1 MNEINSPHRF
11 SLDAVRKFEG
21 GADAAKSSGGLNAMA
36 RQVAT
41 QYRRDTTSPV
51 MVSGVLRLV
60 EFGMLFLSGLVLY
73 GIYFGFTHLLWQYPA
88 IILIG
93 SLLTVVFLEFTDC
106 YQISALLRPVQNSGR
121 LLLFGPAR
129 SRCWR

>member
-1 MNEINSPHRF
+1 MNDINPPHRF

-21 GADAAKSSGGLNAMA
+21 ETDAAKPSGLNTIAQ
-36 RQVAT
+36 QVAT

-60 EFGMLFLSGLVLY
+60 EFGILFLSGVALY
-73 GIYFGFTHLLWQYPA
+73 GIYFGLTHLFWQYPA
-88 IILIG
+88 IILIA

-106 YQISALLRPVQNSGR
+106 YQIS
-121 LLLFGPAR
+121 
-129 SRCWR
+129 